1 MSFVDEIEICVRGGH
16 GGAGSSHFRREK
28 YRPKAGP
35 DGGDGGRGGDVI
47 LQARSA
53 YRSLGHFKN
62 RKVFA
67 ADAGEPGDANQCT
80 GSNGNDLIVFVPP
93 GTEVIDADT
102 DEIVCDLVGIDSRIT
117 VVRGGKGGLGNV
129 HFANSVNQAPTYA
142 QSGLPGE
149 ERNLILRLK
158 LMADVGLVGLPNA
171 GKSTLIA
178 ALSASKSR
186 IADYPFTTLIPHLGV
201 LENANYRR
209 LLLADIPGIIEG
221 AHHGA
226 GLGLSFLRHIER
238 VRAIVYVID
247 VQSMDP
253 AAELSMLQAE
263 LASYSESLLARPFIV
278 VLNKMDTID
287 YDEEL
292 AKQTADDVVEK
303 LHNAKLGAHDI
314 LSVSAKE
321 KWHLERLKQTLFEHF
336 PGPTFAES
344 LLVHGEEGEHI
355 LEEIAQDNR
364 EQGESL

>member
-53 YRSLGHFKN
+53 YQSLGHFKN

-102 DEIVCDLVGIDSRIT
+102 DEIVCDLIGIDSRIT

-186 IADYPFTTLIPHLGV
+186 IADYPFTTLIPHLV
-201 LENANYRR
+201 AKASSKSVTKYV
-209 LLLADIPGIIEG
+209 
-221 AHHGA
+221 
-226 GLGLSFLRHIER
+226 S
-238 VRAIVYVID
+238 AIQINLKKY
-247 VQSMDP
+247 
-253 AAELSMLQAE
+253 
-263 LASYSESLLARPFIV
+263 
-278 VLNKMDTID
+278 D
-287 YDEEL
+287 YDEIIYLVDTPGFFDSGGVVVDACNSLSTIEVL
-292 AKQTADDVVEK
+292 GTANSIRFGFVFNYKSWGKKADAFKDFVKIISK
-303 LHNAKLGAHDI
+303 LFSSYDRNKSKVIYFLNEFT
-314 LSVSAKE
+314 K
-321 KWHLERLKQTLFEHF
+321 
-336 PGPTFAES
+336 
-344 LLVHGEEGEHI
+344 
-355 LEEIAQDNR
+355 EEIEGFCARVKEFRKN
-364 EQGESL
+364 GLN